1 MLSWLRSSNSL
12 AAESCRTPKPRGS
25 TSRTLI
31 AYEPDEE
38 KAAVLNEFTMTNR
51 RRNRTIGTLCLVAI
65 TGLSFAVASG
75 FSKSEAAP
83 APAKDAPA
91 QVAGAAKLDKDQYT
105 VEMKTSGA
113 CSAGKECKAE
123 ITLAAK
129 GDFHVN
135 DKYPLKF
142 KAADPAPEG
151 LTFTKAVVKRED
163 GKFEEK
169 KGSLPVA
176 FTVAKAGK
184 VKVGGTLSFSV
195 CSDATCM
202 MDKVDLEVEVEAK

>member
-1 MLSWLRSSNSL
+1 M
-12 AAESCRTPKPRGS
+12 
-25 TSRTLI
+25 
-31 AYEPDEE
+31 
-38 KAAVLNEFTMTNR
+38 LNESTMSNR

-75 FSKSEAAP
+75 FSKSEAAS

-91 QVAGAAKLDKDQYT
+91 QVAGAAKFDKDQYL
-105 VEMKTSGA
+105 VEIKSSGA
-113 CSAGKECKAE
+113 CASGKECKAE
-123 ITLAAK
+123 ISLQAK
-129 GDFHVN
+129 GEFHVN

-151 LTFTKAVVKRED
+151 VTFTKALVKRED

-169 KGSLPVA
+169 KGTLPVA

-184 VKVGGTLSFSV
+184 VKIGGTFSFSV
-195 CSDATCM
+195 CSDANCV
-202 MDKVDLEVEVEAK
+202 MDKVDVEVEVEAK